1 MLHNPLLMTLQ
12 ISEFQSVFVKS
23 HCCILLRFYH
33 LQTYMTVSQANKN
46 LLALELFGLGQINY
60 VN

>member
-1 MLHNPLLMTLQ
+1 MTLQ